1 MIRLLQVELTKILNN
16 RTVWIIFGLHFLLL
30 APIAF
35 GFKRFLKTISA
46 PIGDI
51 DLAQIA
57 LEGFSVFNYP
67 GIWHNMAFLAGC
79 FKLFF
84 AIIVVVLV
92 TNEYTFRTIKQN
104 IIDGMGKLEVLAAK
118 QLVIILLSFIATL
131 LLTMLI
137 LILGKNPNQ
146 VSMLS
151 GSGYLFKY
159 FFSLIV
165 YLNFAYLLSSW
176 IKKAG
181 LTIGLL
187 LIYTFPIEWLIA
199 RKLPENIANF
209 LPLNLLGSLIPN
221 PMLAYFKP
229 EEIAVITNISL
240 LAAGL
245 YWLIFALLVFWML
258 KRSKL
263 G

>member
-1 MIRLLQVELTKILNN
+1 MFRLLQIELTKILNN
-16 RTVWIIFGLHFLLL
+16 RTVWIIFALHFLLL

-35 GFKRFLKTISA
+35 GFKRILQNFNIN
-46 PIGDI
+46 IGDI
-51 DLAQIA
+51 DIAQAA

-67 GIWHNMAFLAGC
+67 VIWNNMAYLAGW

-84 AIIVVVLV
+84 AIIIVVLV

-104 IIDGMGKLEVLAAK
+104 IIDGMSKLEILVSK
-118 QLVIILLSFIATL
+118 QLVIILLSLIATL
-131 LLTMLI
+131 LIVVLI

-146 VSMLS
+146 VSMFS
-151 GSGYLFKY
+151 GSGYLLKY

-176 IKKAG
+176 LKKAG

-187 LIYTFPIEWLIA
+187 FLYTLVIENLIA
-199 RKLPENIANF
+199 WKLPENIASF
-209 LPLNLLGSLIPN
+209 LPMNLLSSLIPN
-221 PMLAYFKP
+221 PMVAFFKP
-229 EEIAVITNISL
+229 EEIATVTNISL
-240 LAAGL
+240 VAAGL
-245 YWLIFALLVFWML
+245 YWLIFVLLVYWML
-258 KRSKL
+258 KRSKF

>member
-1 MIRLLQVELTKILNN
+1 MLRLLKIELTKILNN
-16 RTVWIIFGLHFLLL
+16 RNVWIIFGLHFLLL

-35 GFKRFLKTISA
+35 GFKRILKNTSFK
-46 PIGDI
+46 IGEI
-51 DLAQIA
+51 DFAQMA

-67 GIWHNMAFLAGC
+67 GIWHNMAYLGSW

-84 AIIVVVLV
+84 AIIIVVLV
-92 TNEYTFRTIKQN
+92 TNEYTFRTLKQN
-104 IIDGMGKLEVLAAK
+104 IIDGMSKLEILISK
-118 QLVIILLSFIATL
+118 QLVIILLSLTATL
-131 LLTMLI
+131 LIAILT
-137 LILGKNPNQ
+137 LILGKNPNE

-151 GSGYLFKY
+151 DFGYLLNY

-176 IKKAG
+176 LKKAG

-187 LIYTFPIEWLIA
+187 FLYTLVIEGLIA
-199 RKLPENIANF
+199 WKLPENIASF
-209 LPLNLLGSLIPN
+209 LPMSLLGSLIPN
-221 PMLAYFKP
+221 PMVAFFKP
-229 EEIAVITNISL
+229 EDIVSVTNVSL

-245 YWLIFALLVFWML
+245 YWLIFALLVYWML

>member
-1 MIRLLQVELTKILNN
+1 MIRLLQIELTKLLNN

-35 GFKRFLKTISA
+35 GFKRILKSVNINV
-46 PIGDI
+46 GDI
-51 DLAQIA
+51 DIAQAALA
-57 LEGFSVFNYP
+57 GFSVFNYP
-67 GIWHNMAFLAGC
+67 DIWHNLAYLASW

-84 AIIVVVLV
+84 AIIIVVLV

-104 IIDGMGKLEVLAAK
+104 IIDGMSKFEILAAK
-118 QLVIILLSFIATL
+118 QLTIILLALVATILIA
-131 LLTMLI
+131 LLTV
-137 LILGKNPNQ
+137 ILGKNPND
-146 VSMLS
+146 VSIFS

-159 FFSLIV
+159 FLGLIV

-176 IKKAG
+176 LKKAG

-187 LIYTFPIEWLIA
+187 FLYTLVIENLIA
-199 RKLPENIANF
+199 FKLPEQVANY
-209 LPLNLLGSLIPN
+209 LPMNLISNLIPN
-221 PMLAYFKP
+221 PMLAFFKP
-229 EEIAVITNISL
+229 DEVVALSNISL
-240 LAAGL
+240 LVAGL
-245 YWLIFALLVFWML
+245 YWLLFALLVFWML